1 MAVTTQKQAIVAQMK
16 EKLSEAKGAV
26 LVGYH
31 GLTVEQ
37 VTDLRRKFL
46 AEDVEYKVI
55 KNTLTRIAVN
65 ELGLEGF
72 GEHLEGPTALAV
84 SKTDA
89 VAPARIIE
97 NFIKDTKTEA
107 IDVKV
112 GLVEGKVVT
121 AEEVKAV
128 AKLPN
133 HEGMLS
139 MLLSV
144 LQAPIRNVAYAV
156 KAVAEAKD
164 ETVA

>member
-1 MAVTTQKQAIVAQMK
+1 M
-16 EKLSEAKGAV
+16 
-26 LVGYH
+26 
-31 GLTVEQ
+31 
-37 VTDLRRKFL
+37 
-46 AEDVEYKVI
+46 
-55 KNTLTRIAVN
+55 
-65 ELGLEGF
+65 
-72 GEHLEGPTALAV
+72 EGPTALAI

-112 GLVEGKVVT
+112 GLVEGKLIN
-121 AEEVKAV
+121 ADEVKAL

-133 HEGMLS
+133 REGMLS

-156 KAVAEAKD
+156 KAVSEAKD

>member
-1 MAVTTQKQAIVAQMK
+1 MK
-16 EKLSEAKGAV
+16 ASLNIWKARLR
-26 LVGYH
+26 GY
-31 GLTVEQ
+31 
-37 VTDLRRKFL
+37 F
-46 AEDVEYKVI
+46 
-55 KNTLTRIAVN
+55 
-65 ELGLEGF
+65 
-72 GEHLEGPTALAV
+72 
-84 SKTDA
+84 KTDA

-97 NFIKDTKTEA
+97 DFIAKDTKTEA
-107 IDVKV
+107 INVKV
-112 GLVEGKVVT
+112 GIVEGKVVD

-156 KAVAEAKD
+156 KAVADKD